1 MLHSICKRFSQ
12 FLIAALLLLVC
23 AGVLRAQVDTAS
35 IVGTVQDPSGA
46 AISGARVTVT
56 NAATG
61 EQSTV
66 TSGDSGNYIFPYLRV
81 GTYNISIEGTGFKTA
96 VVTGIKLD
104 VQDRRRLDISMELGT
119 TTQTVN
125 VVENTPLLDT
135 QTADVGHVT
144 DAEQVQDLPLNGRRY
159 DELSLL
165 TAGVN
170 VTTPGFQSRAEGVF
184 SINGNSS
191 TQNNFV
197 LDGGDNNSYTT
208 NLQDQS
214 AQSVQPSVDSLSEFK
229 IQTRDYNVEYGRSAG
244 GVINASIKSGTNGF
258 HGDAYEFFRND
269 HLDANDFFL
278 NAAKQPRAIYQQN
291 QFGGTLGGPI
301 RKNTT
306 FFFLGYEGTRINQ
319 GNTLVGTV
327 PTPLMREGD
336 FNELPTRPTSPTIP
350 GLTQFSNCIIAGV
363 IQSACIDPTG
373 AKIFALY
380 PMPNTNLAQ
389 ERVIG
394 GFAGNNYITS
404 AKSLHNSD
412 VGVARI
418 DQKFSDSDNVY
429 GHLVIFDL
437 RRNLPG
443 IFSAIDPIADG
454 TLGST
459 DGINLDRGTSI
470 TLAWIHAFSLS
481 LFNDAHFTFNRAASH
496 SEPDALGNYVAP
508 QYGLIGIPNF
518 GPAVSGGLPEID
530 ISGFQQLGSPR
541 WLPQSQFAQVW
552 QFKDAV
558 TYIKGA
564 HTLKAGIEWR
574 RDTDNFTDLCCNR
587 GFYNFS
593 GQYTGQGIADLLLGL
608 PANQELENLDV
619 AHIYRDGINWFVADT
634 WRATNRLTINYGI
647 RYEYVSPLY
656 ERNNH
661 VTNFLPSLGAL
672 FTVPSNASGA
682 YARTTIHPVYDNFN
696 PRLGIAYQITP
707 KLVWRSG
714 FGMYTS
720 SYYRYG
726 SESQMALNPPFLTDH
741 AINNSPTQAPP
752 YLLQNGFP
760 GDFLAPVAITDIAAV
775 SQLQLRTVDPNLKP
789 STTFE
794 YSFGFQYS
802 LANNWMLEAAYVG
815 NQSRHLWDL
824 SNLNQGNLIT
834 PGSPPVFPYPAYVV
848 NSLPTFIENLQ
859 SASNANYNALQI
871 TLDKNISN
879 GLLIHAGY
887 VHSKAMSQVSDF
899 EAGLRGTQ
907 NRYDRKNE
915 WALWDNDTPDR
926 FVASITYVLPV
937 GVGHS
942 YNPGGI
948 IGQIVGGWQWNS
960 IITYSSGQPIV
971 VGIPFDLSGTGTG
984 SRPNCL
990 HTPGG
995 FHQTINDWLN
1005 PAEFAQPAPYYFG
1018 NCSATPGP
1026 RAPGIKN
1033 WDMSLFKKFPIKE
1046 TKYVEFRVE
1055 WFNIWNTPQ
1064 FGSPSNTTI
1073 NTVGFGQITSL
1084 SLNNPPR
1091 QIQFALKFYF

>member
-1 MLHSICKRFSQ
+1 MLHSLCKRFGQ

-23 AGVLRAQVDTAS
+23 AGALRAQVDTAS
-35 IVGTVQDPSGA
+35 IVGIVKDPSGA
-46 AISGARVTVT
+46 AVSGARVTVT
-56 NAATG
+56 NDATG

-66 TSGDSGNYIFPYLRV
+66 SSGDGGNYIFPYLRV
-81 GTYNISIEGTGFKTA
+81 GTYTVSVEAAGFKKA
-96 VVTGIKLD
+96 VVSDIKLD
-104 VQDRRRLDISMELGT
+104 VQDRKQVDVSLELGT
-119 TTQTVN
+119 ATQTTTVTAI
-125 VVENTPLLDT
+125 TPLLDT

-144 DAEQVQDLPLNGRRY
+144 DSQQVQDLPLNGRRY
-159 DELSLL
+159 DQLSLL

-170 VTTPGFQSRAEGVF
+170 EPTPSFQGRAEGVF

-214 AQSVQPSVDSLSEFK
+214 AQSVQPPVDSLAEFK

-244 GVINASIKSGTNGF
+244 GVINASVKSGTNGF
-258 HGDAYEFFRND
+258 HGDAYEFLRND

-278 NAAKQPRAIYQQN
+278 NAAQQPRAIYQQN

-301 RKNTT
+301 RKNKT

-327 PTPLMREGD
+327 PTPLMREGN
-336 FNELPTRPTSPTIP
+336 FTELASPPTSP
-350 GLTQFSNCIIAGV
+350 SIAGLGPFAGCINGGIV
-363 IQSACIDPTG
+363 KSTCIDPVA

-380 PMPNTNLAQ
+380 PLPNTNLA
-389 ERVIG
+389 EEGVPG
-394 GFAGNNYITS
+394 AFTGNNYITS
-404 AKSLHNSD
+404 AKSIRNSD
-412 VGVARI
+412 AGVARI
-418 DQKFSDSDNVY
+418 DQRFGDSDSVY

-470 TLAWIHAFSLS
+470 TLAWIHTFSPA

-508 QYGLIGIPNF
+508 QFGLTGIPNF
-518 GPAVSGGLPEID
+518 GPATSGGLPEID

-552 QFKDAV
+552 QIKDAV
-558 TYIKGA
+558 TYVKGTHA
-564 HTLKAGIEWR
+564 LKAGFEWR
-574 RDTDNFTDLCCNR
+574 RDADNFTDLCCTR

-593 GQYTGQGIADLLLGL
+593 GQYTGQGLTDFLLGL

-619 AHIYRDGINWFVADT
+619 AHIYRDGVSWFVGDT
-634 WRATNRLTINYGI
+634 WRTTSRLTINYGL
-647 RYEYVSPLY
+647 RYEYTSPLY
-656 ERNNH
+656 ERDNH
-661 VTNFLPSLGAL
+661 VTNFLPSTGAL
-672 FTVPSNASGA
+672 YTVPSNASGA
-682 YARTTIHPVYDNFN
+682 YGRTTVHPVYDNFA
-696 PRLGIAYQITP
+696 PRVGLAYQITP
-707 KLVWRSG
+707 KLVWRAG
-714 FGMYTS
+714 AGIYYS

-726 SESQMALNPPFLTDH
+726 SESQTALNPPFLTDH
-741 AINNSPTQAPP
+741 AVNNSPTQAPP
-752 YLLQNGFP
+752 LLLQNGFP
-760 GDFLAPVAITDIAAV
+760 ANFLNPVAITDIAAV

-789 STTFE
+789 STTYE
-794 YSFGFQYS
+794 YSFGFQYA
-802 LANNWMLEAAYVG
+802 LFNDWMIEAAYVG

-824 SNLNQGNLIT
+824 SNLNQGNLIN
-834 PGSPPVFPYPAYVV
+834 PGSPPVFPYPEYVV
-848 NSLPTFIENLQ
+848 NGLPTFIENLE

-871 TLDKNISN
+871 TVDKKISN

-899 EAGLRGTQ
+899 EAGLRGNPQ
-907 NRYDRKNE
+907 NRYDRTNE

-926 FVASITYVLPV
+926 FVASITYILPV
-937 GVGHS
+937 GPGQR
-942 YNPGGI
+942 YNPEGVAGK
-948 IGQIVGGWQWNS
+948 IVGGWQVNS
-960 IITYSSGQPIV
+960 IITYSAGQPIV

-990 HTPGG
+990 PVSGG
-995 FHQTINDWLN
+995 FNRTINDWLN
-1005 PAEFAQPAPYYFG
+1005 AAQFAQPAPYYFG
-1018 NCSATPGP
+1018 TCSATPGP

-1033 WDMSLFKKFPIKE
+1033 WDFSLFKRFPVTE
-1046 TKYVEFRVE
+1046 TKSIEFRAE
-1055 WFNIWNTPQ
+1055 FFNIWNTPQ
-1064 FGSPSNTTI
+1064 FSSPSNTTI

-1084 SLNNPPR
+1084 ALSPR